1 MSRNRPPNTYASFL
15 LDRILPQQFDN
26 NYRGHKLALWLFG
39 LLLLIKLGISLS
51 SIFDTYDT
59 VQSADGIPLST
70 FTAGGAE
77 AVVSVTTL
85 LGLSHLLLALLCVM
99 ALVRYRSMIP
109 LMYVVLLMEFLAKK
123 WILLAKPIVRTG
135 TSPATYVNLV
145 LISLLL
151 AGLVLSLWRRTDRL

>member
-1 MSRNRPPNTYASFL
+1 M
-15 LDRILPQQFDN
+15 LDRIFPRQFDN
-26 NYRGHKLALWLFG
+26 KYSGHKLALWLFG
-39 LLLLIKLGISLS
+39 LLVLVKLGISLS
-51 SIFDTYDT
+51 SIFDTYDM

-99 ALVRYRSMIP
+99 TLVRYRSMIP
-109 LMYVVLLMEFLAKK
+109 LMYVVLLVEFLAKK

-135 TSPATYVNLV
+135 ASPATYVNLA
-145 LISLLL
+145 LIVLLL
-151 AGLVLSLWRRTDRL
+151 AGVVLSLWRPTSRLKPTAK

>member
-1 MSRNRPPNTYASFL
+1 L
-15 LDRILPQQFDN
+15 LARILPQQFDN

-39 LLLLIKLGISLS
+39 LLVLMKLGISLS

-85 LGLSHLLLALLCVM
+85 LGLSHLLLALLCGM

-109 LMYVVLLMEFLAKK
+109 LMYVVLLVEFLAKK
-123 WILLAKPIVRTG
+123 WILLAKPVVRTG
-135 TSPATYVNLV
+135 TSPATYVNLA
-145 LISLLL
+145 LIVLLL
-151 AGLVLSLWRRTDRL
+151 AGVVLSLWRPTNRLKPTAK